1 MNLMKRIVAASIF
14 MSFFVVTPCAIVI
27 NSQAQSEAVEE
38 SIEAETPTPATILST
53 LTIVDVETNEVLF
66 TVTPTIAEAEK
77 PQELEIQTESI
88 SIEAIPTVT
97 PTPTS
102 TPVPTSTNTPT
113 PTVTIVEVK
122 EDVSVSSSDLRYL
135 SAIIWAEARGQ
146 SAAGQQ
152 AVGIV
157 VMNRVESAE
166 FKNTV
171 YDVITSPHQFSPVSN
186 GSFES
191 GLNYYDNGEMDDNI
205 IAAAEY
211 ALQGNKTVYYNNQ
224 TLDLSDCVYF
234 SRSLNHPKFSIG
246 DHMFSNKW

>member
-27 NSQAQSEAVEE
+27 DSQAQSEIIEE
-38 SIEAETPTPATILST
+38 SIEAETLTPAPILTT

-102 TPVPTSTNTPT
+102 TPVPTSTSTPT
-113 PTVTIVEVK
+113 PTVTIVEAK
-122 EDVSVSSSDLRYL
+122 EDVSSSDLRYL

-146 SAAGQQ
+146 CAAGQQ

-191 GLNYYDNGEMDDNI
+191 GLNCYDNGEMDDSI

-246 DHMFSNKW
+246 DHVFSNKW